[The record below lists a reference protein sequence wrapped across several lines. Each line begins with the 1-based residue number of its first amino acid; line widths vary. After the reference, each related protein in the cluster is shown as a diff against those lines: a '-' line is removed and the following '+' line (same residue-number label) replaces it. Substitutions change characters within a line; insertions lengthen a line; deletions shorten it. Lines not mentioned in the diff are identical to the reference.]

1 MVGES
6 LPLTGVLLGITS
18 ALFVSAQVLLVRV
31 GSQHG
36 GIDQAVLLSMGVN
49 ILVFLP
55 AAVLVEFPSFVVT
68 PVSVASFLAAG
79 LVGTMTGR
87 ILYYDSI
94 ERIGA
99 GRTEPLK
106 ATMPLFAT
114 VVAVLVLGERLT
126 VAHGAG
132 IVLIGLGVAVL
143 TWETTQSGA
152 TQGEDVSVLALGLP
166 LLGAFAFAIEP
177 TFVRIGFE
185 EGTAILTGLTLKTF
199 AAGVGFVTYLRF
211 QGALRIGSVLG
222 EAHTKWY
229 VLAAIANT
237 VSVLAYYAGLEASRV
252 VVVVPVIQV
261 SPLVVAIL
269 SFAFLDHLE
278 RVTWRLVASS
288 LVIVMGAVTVTVF
301 G

>member
-1 MVGES
+1 MIGES
-6 LPLTGVLLGITS
+6 LPLTGVLLGITN

-55 AAVLVEFPSFVVT
+55 AAVLIEFPSFVVT

-79 LVGTMTGR
+79 LVGTITGW

-106 ATMPLFAT
+106 TTLPLFAA

-132 IVLIGLGVAVL
+132 IVLIGLG
-143 TWETTQSGA
+143 W
-152 TQGEDVSVLALGLP
+152 P
-166 LLGAFAFAIEP
+166 
-177 TFVRIGFE
+177 
-185 EGTAILTGLTLKTF
+185 
-199 AAGVGFVTYLRF
+199 Y
-211 QGALRIGSVLG
+211 
-222 EAHTKWY
+222 
-229 VLAAIANT
+229 
-237 VSVLAYYAGLEASRV
+237 
-252 VVVVPVIQV
+252 
-261 SPLVVAIL
+261 
-269 SFAFLDHLE
+269 
-278 RVTWRLVASS
+278 
-288 LVIVMGAVTVTVF
+288 
-301 G
+301 